1 MNTMTKFNDNMN
13 LYNQYKDSV
22 YALADKLPQWSSA
35 QKDRRYKAAISS
47 MFEEV
52 GEISGL
58 ISKYRTRTN
67 KKGIDFYNTPLKEL
81 PYETVEE
88 IKEKFL
94 DETGD
99 ICWVFTATCHVS
111 ANEGIGIFTQF
122 AKAEADNLDIS
133 FEDSLF
139 NIFGSIFTFYVCSC
153 SLEDDVRS
161 IKCLQDIAYDLGVF
175 IYNLNKEYGITL
187 EDILK
192 HNMEKL
198 GFRYDVNGKR
208 VDGVL

>member
-99 ICWVFTATCHVS
+99 ICWVFTATCHVL

-139 NIFGSIFTFYVCSC
+139 NIFGSIFTFYVSSC

-175 IYNLNKEYGITL
+175 IYNLNKEYNITL

>member
-1 MNTMTKFNDNMN
+1 MTKFNDNMN

-99 ICWVFTATCHVS
+99 ICWVFTATCHVL

-139 NIFGSIFTFYVCSC
+139 NIFGSIFTFYVSSC
-153 SLEDDVRS
+153 SFEDEERS
-161 IKCLQDIAYDLGVF
+161 IKYLRDIAYDLGVF
-175 IYNLNKEYGITL
+175 IYNLNKEYSITL